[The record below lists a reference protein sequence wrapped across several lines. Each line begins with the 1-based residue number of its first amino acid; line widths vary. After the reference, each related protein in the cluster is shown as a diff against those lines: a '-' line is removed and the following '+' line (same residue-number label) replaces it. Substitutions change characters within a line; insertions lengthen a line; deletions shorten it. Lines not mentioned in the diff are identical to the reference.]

1 MCLVAIFFRIVD
13 EAPLIVGA
21 NREEFY
27 ARGGEPPQVFDGA
40 CPAVAGRD
48 PVAGGTWLGVN
59 ERGVLIAV
67 TNRPKSE
74 LPAQPRSRGLLAR
87 ELLEC
92 TSASAAVE
100 RACQALGSNQY
111 AGCNVVCADRERLV
125 VLHAAD
131 WLRVRP
137 LPAGIHVLTA
147 SDVND
152 GSDRRL
158 GHAQW
163 WLQQRPYGD
172 ARDGMAALKEL
183 CAQRGNGDP
192 AICHHGR
199 DRGTVSSSIV
209 VLRPSLAD
217 SVYLHAQGPP
227 DRTPYQDYS
236 ALLRSLPARSAGG
249 APAHAPSE

>member
-1 MCLVAIFFRIVD
+1 MCLVAIFFRIVED
-13 EAPLIVGA
+13 APLIVGA

-40 CPAVAGRD
+40 CRAVAGRD
-48 PVAGGTWLGVN
+48 PTAGGTWLGVN
-59 ERGVLIAV
+59 EHGVLIAV

-92 TSASAAVE
+92 DSASAAVA
-100 RACQALGSNQY
+100 RASQALGANHY
-111 AGCNVVCADRERLV
+111 AGCNVVCADQERLV

-137 LPAGIHVLTA
+137 LPSGIHVLTA
-147 SDVND
+147 RDVND

-158 GHAQW
+158 GHAHW
-163 WLQQRPYGD
+163 WLHQRPYGD
-172 ARDGMAALKEL
+172 ASDCVAALKEL
-183 CAQRGNGDP
+183 CGQRGNGDP
-192 AICHHGR
+192 AICLHGP
-199 DRGTVSSSIV
+199 DRGTVSSTIV
-209 VLRPSLAD
+209 ALPTRLSD

-236 ALLRSLPARSAGG
+236 ALLRGLLAGKQ
-249 APAHAPSE
+249 